1 MTFLD
6 ILIYLKSIPSKD
18 LPMLLEELEH
28 GIIFLANQ
36 WLLPTALPFVV
47 ALILSLALG
56 VLAYRIFKPTMLVVS
71 ALFGYLLGAAAFYK
85 LWETLP
91 DLPAWVCYLFCFVGA
106 TLFVCLANIN
116 RALPA
121 LVVHMA
127 LGAYF
132 AVTFY
137 YPSPVIGL
145 FAALLAAMLTILIPR
160 VLYITVS
167 SLFCGTLAV
176 SFAAPLLPKVALLQ
190 IDKHWIAWVIAL
202 GVALVLAIVQ
212 FFLCKK
218 RYTRDAYGF

>member
-18 LPMLLEELEH
+18 LPALLEELEH
-28 GIIFLANQ
+28 GMILLANQ
-36 WLLPTALPFVV
+36 WHAPAPLLFVA

-56 VLAYRIFKPTMLVVS
+56 VFAYRIFKPTMLVVS
-71 ALFGYLLGAAAFYK
+71 AFFGYMLGAAAFYK

-121 LVVHMA
+121 LVIYMA

-145 FAALLAAMLTILIPR
+145 FAALLAAMLTVLIPR

-176 SFAAPLLPKVALLQ
+176 SFAAPLLPKVAFLQ
-190 IDKHWIAWVIAL
+190 PDEHWIAWVIAL

-212 FFLCKK
+212 LCTTK
-218 RYTRDAYGF
+218 RQVN